1 MRDAE
6 IQYHL
11 RVAEKNAAGFGSLLN
26 RAAPAAA
33 LTCLRLL
40 FSVMAAQMG
49 GLTPCR
55 FACAVHGLPTCLSCR
70 HHLEVVRRFFKPNRA
85 STMTTGILSIDIADA
100 KDLTDFYSEKIVASA
115 KAVEALI
122 HTGAN
127 IETLLAVVQTIGFMS
142 ETLKTDVGGKLADI
156 QNSLAQ

>member
-1 MRDAE
+1 
-6 IQYHL
+6 
-11 RVAEKNAAGFGSLLN
+11 
-26 RAAPAAA
+26 
-33 LTCLRLL
+33 
-40 FSVMAAQMG
+40 
-49 GLTPCR
+49 
-55 FACAVHGLPTCLSCR
+55 
-70 HHLEVVRRFFKPNRA
+70 
-85 STMTTGILSIDIADA
+85 MTTGILSIDIADA